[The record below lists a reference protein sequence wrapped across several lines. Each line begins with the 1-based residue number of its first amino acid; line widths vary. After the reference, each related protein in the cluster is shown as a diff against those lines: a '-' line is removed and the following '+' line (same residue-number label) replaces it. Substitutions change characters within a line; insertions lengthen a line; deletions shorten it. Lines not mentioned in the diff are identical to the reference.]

1 MPKTAQKDASVAT
14 VKKQGAAMKHIKK
27 YWQWYAMMF
36 IPVVYYI
43 VFRYIPMFGN
53 IIAFRRYRAGSNIF
67 GDEWSGLKYFNQF
80 MKDQNFWRAFKN
92 TLLLNF
98 KYLII
103 SFPLTLIFA
112 LLLNEVKNVHFK
124 KIVQTISYL
133 PHFISMVIVA
143 GMVRE
148 ILSTSGPINNL
159 ITKLGGEA
167 ITFIS
172 LPEWFTTIF
181 VTTGVWQGLGWGTIL
196 YLAAMSGIN
205 TELYEAAELDGAN
218 RFQRCLHVTIPA
230 ILPTISTLLVLNIG
244 SLCGSA
250 AFEKVFLL
258 YTPTTYETADIIAK
272 TTLTSEVLGNRTVP
286 ATAGSW
292 KWEKLRD
299 INFFLQYSSNCADE
313 HVRLEYEGVARF
325 FRAWFYFEKVKH
337 YGDVP
342 WVDRP
347 IDAGDPLLFEKG
359 RDPREMVMQKVIED
373 LDFAVTNLPVERSVY
388 RVTRW
393 AALAL
398 KSRVCLFEGTFR
410 KYHGLKDWESYLT
423 ACATASKRFI
433 DESGYSVYTTGTTP
447 YLNLFSSLKALDT
460 EIVLARVY
468 NTAIGLKHDVNG
480 YLTSITMGRPG
491 LLKNIANMY
500 LMKDGTPFTSQP
512 GWETMQ
518 LPEESKNRDGRF
530 AQTVRT
536 PGYKRIDDTALSA
549 PNLAATMTGYQLVK
563 YLQSA
568 KYDSYN
574 ASTNDLPLLRAAE
587 VMLNYA
593 EAKAEL
599 GTLTQEDI
607 DLAIK
612 PLRDRAGVA
621 NLSLTKANASPDP
634 YLASPETGYANVT
647 GDNKGVILE
656 IRRERT
662 VELLM
667 ENLRY
672 WDIMRWKEGKRF
684 EKPFTGLYFPGT
696 GSYDLNND
704 GVDDVCIWSG
714 SKPATSAPAVYE
726 LNKEIFLSGGD
737 SGYIIIHTDYARSWN
752 EERDYLYP
760 VPTDDRVLT
769 QGAITQNPG
778 WNDGLNF

>member
-1 MPKTAQKDASVAT
+1 M
-14 VKKQGAAMKHIKK
+14 KK
-27 YWQWYAMMF
+27 Y
-36 IPVVYYI
+36 ILYI
-43 VFRYIPMFGN
+43 
-53 IIAFRRYRAGSNIF
+53 
-67 GDEWSGLKYFNQF
+67 L
-80 MKDQNFWRAFKN
+80 
-92 TLLLNF
+92 
-98 KYLII
+98 
-103 SFPLTLIFA
+103 
-112 LLLNEVKNVHFK
+112 
-124 KIVQTISYL
+124 
-133 PHFISMVIVA
+133 
-143 GMVRE
+143 
-148 ILSTSGPINNL
+148 
-159 ITKLGGEA
+159 
-167 ITFIS
+167 
-172 LPEWFTTIF
+172 
-181 VTTGVWQGLGWGTIL
+181 TGVAACGLCSCEDALDRYPKDRLTPDNFFHTEEECQLYTNDFYTMFPSAGTI
-196 YLAAMSGIN
+196 YG
-205 TELYEAAELDGAN
+205 
-218 RFQRCLHVTIPA
+218 
-230 ILPTISTLLVLNIG
+230 
-244 SLCGSA
+244 
-250 AFEKVFLL
+250 
-258 YTPTTYETADIIAK
+258 ETADIIAK

-460 EIVLARVY
+460 EIVLARAY

-574 ASTNDLPLLRAAE
+574 ASTNDLPLFRAAE
-587 VMLNYA
+587 ILLNYA

-599 GTLTQEDI
+599 GECTQEVLDQTVNE
-607 DLAIK
+607 
-612 PLRDRAGVA
+612 LRDRVEMPHLKVNVGFTDP
-621 NLSLTKANASPDP
+621 NWPDYGYELSPLL
-634 YLASPETGYANVT
+634 Y
-647 GDNKGVILE
+647 E
-656 IRRERT
+656 IRRERA
-662 VELLM
+662 VELVG
-667 ENLRY
+667 EGFR
-672 WDIMRWKEGKRF
+672 WDDIVRWKAGKLL
-684 EKPFTGLYFPGT
+684 EAPKSMLGMKVSDKLKEQ
-696 GSYDLNND
+696 YD
-704 GVDDVCIWSG
+704 SF
-714 SKPATSAPAVYE
+714 SRE
-726 LNKEIFLSGGD
+726 
-737 SGYIIIHTDYARSWN
+737 
-752 EERDYLYP
+752 
-760 VPTDDRVLT
+760 LT
-769 QGAITQNPG
+769 QDNLLIVYPDRTTRKWDDKLYLHPLPIDETTMNPNLLPNNPG
-778 WNDGLNF
+778 WE

>member
-1 MPKTAQKDASVAT
+1 M
-14 VKKQGAAMKHIKK
+14 KK
-27 YWQWYAMMF
+27 Y
-36 IPVVYYI
+36 
-43 VFRYIPMFGN
+43 
-53 IIAFRRYRAGSNIF
+53 
-67 GDEWSGLKYFNQF
+67 
-80 MKDQNFWRAFKN
+80 
-92 TLLLNF
+92 
-98 KYLII
+98 
-103 SFPLTLIFA
+103 
-112 LLLNEVKNVHFK
+112 
-124 KIVQTISYL
+124 
-133 PHFISMVIVA
+133 
-143 GMVRE
+143 
-148 ILSTSGPINNL
+148 
-159 ITKLGGEA
+159 
-167 ITFIS
+167 
-172 LPEWFTTIF
+172 
-181 VTTGVWQGLGWGTIL
+181 IL
-196 YLAAMSGIN
+196 YLLAGVAACGLNSCEDALDRFPKDRLSPDEFFH
-205 TELYEAAELDGAN
+205 TEEEC
-218 RFQRCLHVTIPA
+218 Q
-230 ILPTISTLLVLNIG
+230 
-244 SLCGSA
+244 
-250 AFEKVFLL
+250 L
-258 YTPTTYETADIIAK
+258 YTNDFYTIFPSAGAIYGETADIIAK

-286 ATAGSW
+286 AKADSW

-299 INFFLQYSSNCADE
+299 INFFLQYSSNCTDE
-313 HVRLEYEGVARF
+313 HVRLQYEGVARF
-325 FRAWFYFEKVKH
+325 FRAYFYFEKVKY

-347 IDAGDPLLFEKG
+347 IASDDQELYKG
-359 RDPREMVMQKVIED
+359 RDSREMVMQKVIGD
-373 LDFAVTNLPVERSVY
+373 LDFAIANLPAEKSVY

-393 AALAL
+393 TALAL

-410 KYHGLKDWESYLT
+410 KYHGLEGYENYLS
-423 ACATASKRFI
+423 ACEMASKRFMT
-433 DESGYSVYTTGTTP
+433 ESGYSVYTSGTTP
-447 YLNLFSSLKALDT
+447 YLNLFSSLKAIDT
-460 EIVLARVY
+460 EIVLARAY

-500 LMKDGTPFTSQP
+500 LMKDGTPFTAQP

-518 LPEESKNRDGRF
+518 LPDESKNRDGRF

-563 YLQSA
+563 YLQAA

-574 ASTNDLPLLRAAE
+574 ASTSDMPLFRAAE
-587 VMLNYA
+587 VLLNYA

-599 GTLTQEDI
+599 GTLTQSDI
-607 DLAIK
+607 DLSIK
-612 PLRDRAGVA
+612 PLRDRAGVV
-621 NLSLTKANASPDP
+621 NLSLEAANAAPDP
-634 YLASPETGYANVT
+634 YLASAETGYANVT

-696 GSYDLNND
+696 GSYDLNGD
-704 GVDDVCIWSG
+704 GVDDICIWSG
-714 SKPATSAPAVYE
+714 SKPSTSAPVVYE
-726 LNKEIFLSGGD
+726 LGKEIFLSGGE
-737 SGYIIIHTDYARSWN
+737 SGYVIVHTDYTRTWN